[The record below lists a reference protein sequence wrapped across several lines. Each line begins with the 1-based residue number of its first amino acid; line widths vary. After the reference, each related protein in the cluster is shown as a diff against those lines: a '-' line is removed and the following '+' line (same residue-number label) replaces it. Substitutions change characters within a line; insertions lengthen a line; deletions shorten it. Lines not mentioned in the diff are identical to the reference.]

1 MKEKKKLSL
10 AMQIF
15 IALVLAIIAGLLM
28 QSHADFAESY
38 IKPFGTI
45 FLNLVK
51 FIVVPIVLF
60 SIMCGII
67 SMSDIKKVGA
77 IGLKTVIFYLCTTA
91 FAVTIGLTGGN
102 LFKGLFP
109 VVATTDLTYE
119 AAEATSFMDTIVNI
133 FPSNFVSPM
142 VEANMLQIIVMA
154 ILLGFAIILVGEK
167 NIRVV
172 NAFNDLNEIFMKCM
186 EMILKLSPI
195 GVFCLLCPVI
205 AANGPTIIGS
215 LAMVLLA
222 AYICYIVHIIYVK
235 NFILR
240 TSKDVK
246 NNDESEES
254 IQQNREV
261 EEVDL
266 SESEKSTYRGRKN
279 RLQGVGKTDFKRSE
293 NTTYRGRKIRTTEVG
308 KIDPINT
315 KYNYTDISN
324 TDRNNTDLINLSDS
338 SEQQSMDLMEE
349 MELFQMNTAL
359 VKRNI
364 EYDCLVQRCRLG
376 EQQQLDEIV
385 ALIVETISIERENIT
400 ISGVKYP
407 YQFVKS
413 RLLLLEESHIE
424 YVLDCLHE
432 NTREVKNIKA
442 YLLTCLMNSI
452 TTIGNYYQ
460 AKVNHDMY
468 GGGI

>member
-1 MKEKKKLSL
+1 MKTLRWEQCLFLYKKQGEDQMKEKKKLSL

-205 AANGPTIIGS
+205 AANGPTIIG
-215 LAMVLLA
+215 
-222 AYICYIVHIIYVK
+222 
-235 NFILR
+235 
-240 TSKDVK
+240 
-246 NNDESEES
+246 
-254 IQQNREV
+254 
-261 EEVDL
+261 
-266 SESEKSTYRGRKN
+266 
-279 RLQGVGKTDFKRSE
+279 
-293 NTTYRGRKIRTTEVG
+293 
-308 KIDPINT
+308 
-315 KYNYTDISN
+315 
-324 TDRNNTDLINLSDS
+324 
-338 SEQQSMDLMEE
+338 
-349 MELFQMNTAL
+349 
-359 VKRNI
+359 
-364 EYDCLVQRCRLG
+364 
-376 EQQQLDEIV
+376 
-385 ALIVETISIERENIT
+385 
-400 ISGVKYP
+400 
-407 YQFVKS
+407 
-413 RLLLLEESHIE
+413 
-424 YVLDCLHE
+424 
-432 NTREVKNIKA
+432 
-442 YLLTCLMNSI
+442 
-452 TTIGNYYQ
+452 
-460 AKVNHDMY
+460 
-468 GGGI
+468 